1 MMKFVKPALLAGVP
15 LLILAAACSDP
26 SSKSQGAGAQAANTQ
41 GGSPMVVAQLAP
53 TPTAADVTSTETP
66 VDGNIR
72 PDTPDPAIVQS
83 ASQLAVPIDTADW
96 KAAPVTAEARKN
108 ALLRA
113 EVLLARAKF
122 SPGVIDGQDGDN
134 LKNAVSAFEMAHQLP
149 VDGKM
154 SPAVWTALS
163 KDAQPALTDY
173 TITADDV
180 KGPFLAKVPTGM
192 ADMAK
197 LPAMSF
203 TGPVQEL
210 AERFHMDEALLKGLN
225 PTADFG
231 TAGTKIVVA
240 ALGSD
245 KLKVP
250 VDRIEVDKTK
260 RQVRAYGPADLLL
273 AVYPATVGST
283 DRPAP
288 DGEWA
293 VRTVAPNPTY
303 TYDPSR
309 LTFGKASNGK
319 LTIPAGPNN
328 PVGSTWIDLTK
339 DTYGIHGTPDPR
351 MVGKAA
357 SHGCVR
363 LTNWDVRQLSLAVK
377 KGTKVDFVG
386 VEHGSARKAAD

>member
-1 MMKFVKPALLAGVP
+1 MMKFAKPALCAGVP
-15 LLILAAACSDP
+15 LLLLAAACSDP
-26 SSKSQGAGAQAANTQ
+26 SAKSQSAAAQSVDTK

-53 TPTAADVTSTETP
+53 APTAADVTSTQTP
-66 VDGNIR
+66 PDGDIR
-72 PDTPDPAIVQS
+72 PDAPDAAIVQS
-83 ASQLAVPIDTADW
+83 ASRLAVPIDTADW
-96 KAAPVTAEARKN
+96 KAEPVTPLAKKD
-108 ALLRA
+108 ALIRA

-134 LKNAVSAFEMAHQLP
+134 LKNAISAFEMAHQLP

-154 SPAVWTALS
+154 TPAVWTALAAD
-163 KDAQPALTDY
+163 KQPALTDY

-180 KGPFLAKVPTGM
+180 KGPFLAKVPTDM
-192 ADMAK
+192 AEMAK

-210 AERFHMDEALLKGLN
+210 SERFHMDPALLKSLN
-225 PTADFG
+225 PNADFSA
-231 TAGTKIVVA
+231 AGAQIVVA

-250 VDRIEVDKTK
+250 VSRIEVDKTK
-260 RQVRAYGPADLLL
+260 REVRAYGPADLLL

-288 DGEWA
+288 SGEWA

-319 LTIPAGPNN
+319 LTIPPGPNN

-363 LTNWDVRQLSLAVK
+363 LTNWDVRQLSQAVK

-386 VEHGSARKAAD
+386 VEHGPAPKAAD